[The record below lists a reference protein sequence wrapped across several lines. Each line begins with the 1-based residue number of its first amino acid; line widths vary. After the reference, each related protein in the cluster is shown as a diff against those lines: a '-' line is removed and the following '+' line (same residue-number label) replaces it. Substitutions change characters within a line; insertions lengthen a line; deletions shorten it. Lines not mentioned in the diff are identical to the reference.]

1 MSTKTKNEVCPTC
14 KRATRESFRPTKH
27 AKVKATYGHRGS
39 VYYSSYMD
47 KYKTATQHHFPA
59 FKAKV
64 NQAPFRMRGGRYAT
78 RTYMSCPDPWH
89 DDQHEKS
96 IAESEARIDA
106 RENAE
111 ENRKKFLAERKQRKE
126 EAAVRRKEKAI
137 LHKQRQKRR

>member
-27 AKVKATYGHRGS
+27 AKVKATYGRRGS

-64 NQAPFRMRGGRYAT
+64 KLGSAWNGRPQVS
-78 RTYMSCPDPWH
+78 RTYMYCPDEWH
-89 DDQHEKS
+89 DDQFEKS
-96 IAESEARIDA
+96 MAESEAKIEA

-137 LHKQRQKRR
+137 LHKQRQKKK